1 MVSLREWRT
10 AGITQRVRVW
20 AVFQE
25 QWLKG
30 GCSIAYTGEVPW
42 MFQDGCVWQ
51 DMKDIYSQLSPE
63 SVDSRVI
70 ICYTSQS
77 FFVPPCPPSHLPCL
91 VQHEGSCIGRRLSA
105 HKGQSNNKTGTWVWE
120 FYEESGKAAESLG
133 LPAWNYSVIPTLHE
147 PSDSQFL
154 TQDSWDN
161 MFERWIL
168 HCWSIFSGSF

>member
-10 AGITQRVRVW
+10 AGIIQCMRVW
-20 AVFQE
+20 AVLQE
-25 QWLKG
+25 EWLKDG
-30 GCSIAYTGEVPW
+30 NSIAYASKVPW
-42 MFQDGCVWQ
+42 LFQGGCGWQ

-70 ICYTSQS
+70 VCCISQS

-91 VQHEGSCIGRRLSA
+91 VQHVGSCIGRRLSA
-105 HKGQSNNKTGTWVWE
+105 HRGKVTTKPGPEYE
-120 FYEESGKAAESLG
+120 FHEESGKAAESLV
-133 LPAWNYSVIPTLHE
+133 LPAWNYSVIPTLHK
-147 PSDSQFL
+147 PSNSQFL

-168 HCWSIFSGSF
+168 HCWSLFSGSF